1 MILVTGATGIVGSHI
16 LADLLEKAA
25 DRVRVLVRETSS
37 KTHID
42 ALLQMRGLSHD
53 QLDYITGDIL
63 DPISLEKATQNCDQV
78 YHAAAMVNF
87 HPRESEALFQCNI
100 QGTANVVDAC
110 LRNGVKRLC
119 YISSTAAIGDQP
131 IDGLL
136 TEKSHWTTDKNRS
149 DYSVSK
155 RYAEYE
161 VWRGREEGLEAV
173 IVNPGIVIGPGQWGS
188 SSTSLILSCKDGMRF
203 YPTGANGFVDARDV
217 ARFCVESMD
226 SGRTDDRYL
235 LVGENL
241 PFKTVFEHI
250 CKAFGS
256 TPPTIPIP
264 KWPVRM
270 VAGMLRSLEWLRLN
284 PMRMTSETLKSAYRT
299 PVYSNERASEAGFR
313 FTPIMDAV
321 AYTVGMYK
329 GVEG

>member
-16 LADLLEKAA
+16 VADLLEKAVVQ
-25 DRVRVLVRETSS
+25 VRVLIRETSS
-37 KTHID
+37 RRHID
-42 ALLQMRGLSHD
+42 HLLQLRGLSQD
-53 QLDYITGDIL
+53 RLSYVTGDIL
-63 DPISLEKATQNCDQV
+63 DPISLDKATQDCGQV

-87 HPRESEALFQCNI
+87 HPREAQALFQCNI

-110 LRNGVKRLC
+110 LRNRVKRLC

-136 TEKSHWTTDKNRS
+136 TEKSGWTTDKNRS

-173 IVNPGIVIGPGQWGS
+173 VVNPGIVIGPGQWGA

-217 ARFCVESMD
+217 ARFCVESMTA
-226 SGRTDDRYL
+226 GRTDDRYL

-250 CKAFGS
+250 CQAFGS
-256 TPPTIPIP
+256 TSPSVPIP
-264 KWPVRM
+264 KWPVRI
-270 VAGMLRSLEWLRLN
+270 VAGVLRSLEWLRLN

-299 PVYSNERASEAGFR
+299 PLYSNERASEAGFQ
-313 FTPIMDAV
+313 FTSIAEAV
-321 AYTVGMYK
+321 KYTVDAYQRSGD
-329 GVEG
+329 